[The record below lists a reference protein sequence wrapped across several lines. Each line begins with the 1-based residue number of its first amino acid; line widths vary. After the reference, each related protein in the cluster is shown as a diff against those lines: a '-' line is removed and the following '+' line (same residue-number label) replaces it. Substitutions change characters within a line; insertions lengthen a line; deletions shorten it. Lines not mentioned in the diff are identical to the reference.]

1 MKKFKIL
8 LGIAAVLLILS
19 QAVLVSIYLQVRGE
33 AGKYIVEEIG
43 DVPCA
48 ATCIVL
54 GAAVYEDGRISDV
67 LYDRLAKA
75 LDLYRAGKVKKILLS
90 GDHSTFEYNEVRQ
103 MRDFMA
109 RRGVP
114 PGALLLDH
122 GGFNTYSSMV
132 RARRVFHA
140 DDCIVVTQR
149 FHLHRALYIAR
160 RVGLRAWG
168 YPADRRRYLY
178 RKRYAVR
185 EYLAGVKA
193 FLDLLVG
200 REPQSEG
207 RAVPLTGEGP
217 RGRD

>member
-1 MKKFKIL
+1 MMKKFKIL
-8 LGIAAVLLILS
+8 LGVIAALFLLS
-19 QAVLVSIYLQVRGE
+19 QAVFISIYRHVRGE
-33 AGKYIVEEIG
+33 AGKFIVEEIEA
-43 DVPCA
+43 VPSA

-67 LYDRLAKA
+67 LYDRLMKA

-90 GDHSTFEYNEVRQ
+90 GDHSTFEYNEVSQ
-103 MRDFMA
+103 MRDFIV

-114 PGALLLDH
+114 FGALLLDH

-132 RARRVFHA
+132 RARKVFHA

-160 RVGLRAWG
+160 RAGLRAWG

-178 RKRYAVR
+178 RRRYAVR

-193 FLDLLVG
+193 FLDLMVG
-200 REPQSEG
+200 REARSEG
-207 RAVPLTGEGP
+207 RAVPLTGGGP
-217 RGRD
+217 SR

>member
-1 MKKFKIL
+1 MKKSKI
-8 LGIAAVLLILS
+8 IIIITAAPVILS
-19 QAVLVSIYLQVRGE
+19 QVLFLAIYLHVHSVANR
-33 AGKYIVEEIG
+33 YIVEDIG
-43 DVPCA
+43 KIPA
-48 ATCIVL
+48 AYACIVL

-67 LYDRLAKA
+67 LHDRLMKA

-103 MRDFMA
+103 MRDFMV
-109 RRGVP
+109 RKGVP
-114 PGALLLDH
+114 PGALVLDH
-122 GGFNTYSSMV
+122 GGFNTHSSMV
-132 RARRVFHA
+132 RARRIFNI

-185 EYLAGVKA
+185 EYLACVKA
-193 FLDLLVG
+193 FLDLLVD
-200 REPQSEG
+200 REPQLQG
-207 RAVPLTGEGP
+207 RAVPLSGGGP
-217 RGRD
+217 SR